1 MFWSWIN
8 QIVVPQTFA
17 IQRSMSAVQGHA
29 FNKSWYIGGQNQLL
43 WGVRIRQQR
52 VIQASAANCPISPI
66 AIKSGIL
73 GSKDCIP
80 DYSEST
86 TDKVSYGGLLVDKM
100 SGNITKN
107 SLYEWKD
114 TLGGATRPRADYYAH
129 GDDGYV
135 SRVACCCL
143 LFACCCL
150 LLLVVA
156 CCCLLLLV
164 VVVAA
169 AVAAVLVL
177 FLYTSFIHST
187 TVYSSLF
194 SSFQKLQ
201 LRCRFT
207 RNVVA

>member
-143 LFACCCL
+143 L
-150 LLLVVA
+150 LLVVA

-164 VVVAA
+164 VACCGCCCCCCCCSCF
-169 AVAAVLVL
+169 VLIYKFHPLNDCL
-177 FLYTSFIHST
+177 FF
-187 TVYSSLF
+187 SLF
-194 SSFQKLQ
+194 FFPKITVTLSIYSQ
-201 LRCRFT
+201 RRRVRT
-207 RNVVA
+207 

>member
-143 LFACCCL
+143 L
-150 LLLVVA
+150 LLVVA

-177 FLYTSFIHST
+177 FLHTSFIHST